1 MSEKLTQ
8 TFDDMEVLHKTVH
21 SIEVHID
28 KEYQK
33 LEIRMNPEK
42 NNDISKELRF
52 YMIDFLKNTP
62 KNLKVEMQESFND
75 SDSEWFG

>member
-8 TFDDMEVLHKTVH
+8 TFDDMEVLHKTFH

-28 KEYQK
+28 KEYKK

-52 YMIDFLKNTP
+52 YMIDFLKNAP
-62 KNLKVEMQESFND
+62 KRFESKNA
-75 SDSEWFG
+75 GKLQ